1 MKKMPTT
8 SPRWFRRRY
17 AGVVLALSLLLAYL
31 PARAGYGEESE
42 VAKYPSR
49 PITLIQPSPAG
60 SGSDVPV
67 RLIAKGAEKYLGQ
80 PIVIVNKAG
89 GSQAIGI
96 AAVATAKPDGY
107 TIGHAG
113 HPGIFF
119 APLME
124 KLPYH
129 PVKDLRQIMQFGYLH
144 IGITVKGDSPF
155 KSFKDII
162 DYARKNPKNLTYGT
176 AGSGTAGHLVM
187 EQIAR
192 KEKVQF
198 THIPF
203 KGAPETQA
211 ALLGGHI
218 LVGTGTFTEAL
229 VESGQIRLV
238 FLIAEHQSAAYP
250 QAPTLKDLG
259 YEDIPAPWLLNI
271 VGPKGL
277 PGDVVRKL
285 EDAFTKAMNDSLFI
299 NGMKDLRLP
308 PFHRNSKQL
317 EDYVTRNYEVFAR
330 IIKEMGLA
338 R

>member
-1 MKKMPTT
+1 MKKMPTI
-8 SPRWFRRRY
+8 SHPWFRRP
-17 AGVVLALSLLLAYL
+17 VIVLLALTLFLVI
-31 PARAGYGEESE
+31 PARSGYGED
-42 VAKYPSR
+42 VDKYPSR

-60 SGSDVPV
+60 SGSDLPV

-89 GSQAIGI
+89 GSQSIGI
-96 AAVATAKPDGY
+96 AATATAKPDGY

-129 PVKDLRQIMQFGYLH
+129 PVKDLKQIMQFGFLH

-155 KSFKDII
+155 KSFKDVI
-162 DYARKNPKNLTYGT
+162 DYARKNPKGLTYGT
-176 AGSGTAGHLVM
+176 AGSGTAGNLVM

-218 LVGTGTFTEAL
+218 LVGTGTFTESL
-229 VESGQIRLV
+229 VESGEIRVVL
-238 FLIAEHQSAAYP
+238 LLAENPSAFYP
-250 QAPTLKDLG
+250 KTPILKDFG
-259 YEDIPAPWLLNI
+259 YEDVPAPWLLNI
-271 VGPKGL
+271 VGPRSL
-277 PGDVVRKL
+277 PGEIVRKL
-285 EDAFTKAMNDSLFI
+285 DNAFAKAMNDPLFI
-299 NGMKDLRLP
+299 NGMKELRLTP
-308 PFHRNSKQL
+308 YYRNNKQL
-317 EDYVTRNYEVFAR
+317 DEYVARNYEVYAK

-338 R
+338 K